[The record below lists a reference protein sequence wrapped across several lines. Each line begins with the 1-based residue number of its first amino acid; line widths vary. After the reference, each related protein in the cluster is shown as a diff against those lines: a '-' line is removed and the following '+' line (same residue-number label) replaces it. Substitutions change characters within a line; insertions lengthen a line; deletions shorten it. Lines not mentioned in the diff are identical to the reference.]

1 MLIPFLFLCIYFL
14 YCLKIVSLGS
24 DVQRAGTKVTAR
36 GRVTTTTGKEA
47 LGGMLDAQ
55 VAVMQAEGVPSATRP
70 KTKTKTTKTA
80 KTAKSGSEEN
90 VKQLQ
95 KDIKGYLVSKSHV
108 GNRT

>member
-70 KTKTKTTKTA
+70 KTKTTKTA

-90 VKQLQ
+90 VKPLQ

>member
-70 KTKTKTTKTA
+70 KTKTTKTA